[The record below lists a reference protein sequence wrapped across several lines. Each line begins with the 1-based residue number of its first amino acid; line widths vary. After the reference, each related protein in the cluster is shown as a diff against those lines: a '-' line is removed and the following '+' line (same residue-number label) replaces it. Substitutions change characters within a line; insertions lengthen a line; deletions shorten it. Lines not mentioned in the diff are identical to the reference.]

1 MELVL
6 KQLGELLLGSVPTA
20 ILLLLLFGV
29 YTFVVHR
36 PLQRILAERRSKTEG
51 AAEEARAGIS
61 AAEARAAE
69 YDQRLREA
77 RQAIYQ
83 RQEAKR
89 IEAQQHR
96 AQKTAEARSA
106 AQGQIAQA
114 KAQIESDK
122 IAAQGVLQGESAR
135 LASEVIRTVL
145 QPAGVQPQIGGQ

>member
-145 QPAGVQPQIGGQ
+145 QPAGVRPQIGGQ